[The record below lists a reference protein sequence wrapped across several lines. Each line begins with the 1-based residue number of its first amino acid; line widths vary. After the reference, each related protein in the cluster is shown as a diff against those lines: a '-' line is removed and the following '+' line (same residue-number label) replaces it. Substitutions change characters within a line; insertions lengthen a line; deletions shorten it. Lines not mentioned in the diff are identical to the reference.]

1 MNVIANPVDFKGYG
15 ISFHNHPANIAVQ
28 LLAMLFINCGLSLN
42 GGKHNVIDHLAVAAH
57 RIGFLMWLA
66 TELRNDVLQLKKPK
80 RMTDKNYKEIFKM
93 AISMNA
99 RHR

>member
-1 MNVIANPVDFKGYG
+1 
-15 ISFHNHPANIAVQ
+15 
-28 LLAMLFINCGLSLN
+28 
-42 GGKHNVIDHLAVAAH
+42 
-57 RIGFLMWLA
+57 MWLA